1 MSRVVADASNTLR
14 HRVLHIRLQPPSSLE
29 SGSCRSPL
37 DKLLAAS
44 PLETEWCPDVYR
56 GLARLFGPPSA
67 PPRAVIVCLDGL
79 GTPEFEFF
87 SILSR
92 VRRDLKVYVYG
103 SAGAEARIAK
113 AVEFGATG
121 SVTKEVLSELA
132 GGPPPLPEA
141 EAPVRTPERRN
152 DTAAAPADP
161 PPDPADQTPMR
172 MVEEED
178 ARKPARVP
186 WLRYGDRP
194 ARVAP
199 AARTPA
205 PQPSPSVDRP
215 SPRTTSFEPLLT
227 EEELQALMSDDIAAI
242 AADEPDARR
251 PHDDDP
257 TRGVP

>member
-1 MSRVVADASNTLR
+1 
-14 HRVLHIRLQPPSSLE
+14 
-29 SGSCRSPL
+29 
-37 DKLLAAS
+37 
-44 PLETEWCPDVYR
+44 VYR
-56 GLARLFGPPSA
+56 GLARLLGPPA
-67 PPRAVIVCLDGL
+67 VPPRAVIVCLDGL

-113 AVEFGATG
+113 AVECGATG
-121 SVTKEVLSELA
+121 SVTEEVLSELA
-132 GGPPPLPEA
+132 GGPLCPPEA

-152 DTAAAPADP
+152 DIAVAPADP
-161 PPDPADQTPMR
+161 PPDPADQTPRTMA
-172 MVEEED
+172 EED

-199 AARTPA
+199 SHRELPPQAPNPNPQTPN
-205 PQPSPSVDRP
+205 P
-215 SPRTTSFEPLLT
+215 PRSYEPLLT